1 MRIFKKNSVVV
12 AVLYVTPPASQKRGG
27 VSVGMFG
34 DGGQWLRFN
43 DVLVD
48 EFNMTNQ
55 TLEAECFGGT
65 YKPKPS
71 ESQVTYMYIT
81 CSLTPLKL

>member
-1 MRIFKKNSVVV
+1 M
-12 AVLYVTPPASQKRGG
+12 
-27 VSVGMFG
+27 SVGMFG

-65 YKPKPS
+65 YKPKPT
-71 ESQVTYMYIT
+71 ESQCTYKCM
-81 CSLTPLKL
+81 